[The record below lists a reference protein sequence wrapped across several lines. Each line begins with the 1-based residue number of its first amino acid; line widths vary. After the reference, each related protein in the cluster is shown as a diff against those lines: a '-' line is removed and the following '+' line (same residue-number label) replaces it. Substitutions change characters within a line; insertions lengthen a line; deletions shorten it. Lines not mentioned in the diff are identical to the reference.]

1 MERGGEA
8 VNSGLVIAHEIQF
21 APRSS
26 CSSFILNQAVAIG
39 MTFFFH
45 GEPCQRINRERLV
58 ATALHGKQVAFQN
71 PMEPFQLELS
81 G

>member
-1 MERGGEA
+1 
-8 VNSGLVIAHEIQF
+8 
-21 APRSS
+21 
-26 CSSFILNQAVAIG
+26 

-71 PMEPFQLELS
+71 PMETFQLELS